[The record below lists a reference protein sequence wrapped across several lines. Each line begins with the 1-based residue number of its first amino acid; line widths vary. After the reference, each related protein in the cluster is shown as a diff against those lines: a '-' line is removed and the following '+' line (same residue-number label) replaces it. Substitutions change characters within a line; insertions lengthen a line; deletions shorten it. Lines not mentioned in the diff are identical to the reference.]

1 MKVHHRPEFEKL
13 VLTGLKIDGINEVK
27 LVTLALQL
35 SNTTAA
41 SSHTSWSR
49 LNSSRRSETA
59 TEQKILKKTTN

>member
-13 VLTGLKIDGINEVK
+13 VLAGLKIDGINEVK

-49 LNSSRRSETA
+49 LNSSRSETA